1 MVGGFLYRHLYYKRY
16 FIEIYNLETGGEMF
30 MEQVETVTA
39 GSKEKWSLRE
49 VILMAL
55 IGIAFGVIYFIMDP
69 VYTAL
74 DAVLVPLGLHQY
86 TIAITIGPWMMAA
99 PLASYLLKRV
109 GAGLIGELLGAT
121 GEALL
126 GGYWGV
132 ATLISG
138 FIQGIG
144 SELGFTLTGYKSWKM
159 GLILSTFTGT
169 CVTFIWSLFHDGY
182 LQFDFGMLVGLFI
195 VRWISIAFFAGLLV
209 YWIVN
214 LLEKSKLLKTNR

>member
-16 FIEIYNLETGGEMF
+16 FIETYNLETRGEML

-39 GSKEKWSLRE
+39 GSKGKWSLRE

-86 TIAITIGPWMMAA
+86 TIAITNGPWMMAA

-109 GAGLIGELLGAT
+109 GAGI
-121 GEALL
+121 
-126 GGYWGV
+126 
-132 ATLISG
+132 
-138 FIQGIG
+138 
-144 SELGFTLTGYKSWKM
+144 
-159 GLILSTFTGT
+159 
-169 CVTFIWSLFHDGY
+169 
-182 LQFDFGMLVGLFI
+182 
-195 VRWISIAFFAGLLV
+195 
-209 YWIVN
+209 
-214 LLEKSKLLKTNR
+214 NR

>member
-1 MVGGFLYRHLYYKRY
+1 
-16 FIEIYNLETGGEMF
+16 MF

-182 LQFDFGMLVGLFI
+182 LQFDFGYASWVVYCSLDFNCI
-195 VRWISIAFFAGLLV
+195 FCRSISLLDCQLAREV
-209 YWIVN
+209 
-214 LLEKSKLLKTNR
+214 

>member
-1 MVGGFLYRHLYYKRY
+1 MVGGFFYDHLLLKRY
-16 FIEIYNLETGGEMF
+16 ISKAYDLNQKENMF
-30 MEQVETVTA
+30 MEQLEISSE
-39 GSKEKWSLRE
+39 SKVRWSLRE

-69 VYTAL
+69 IYTAL

-99 PLASYLLKRV
+99 PLSSYLLRRM

-144 SELGFTLTGYKSWKM
+144 SELGFTLTGYKNWKT
-159 GLILSTFTGT
+159 GLILSTLTGT
-169 CVTFIWSLFHDGY
+169 IVTFVWSLFHDGY
-182 LQFDFGMLVGLFI
+182 LQFGISMLIGLFI

-214 LLEKSKLLKTNR
+214 LLEKSKLLKK